1 MNISNFGLLN
11 KLQYLCKMATKFKKY
26 VIRPVRDSIVYGLLW
41 SVITLSRFMP
51 RKFLLAWHGFAARQL
66 YLLMPKTR
74 QVIEHNLE
82 FVFGPEK
89 QAGEYREFG
98 REVYASLAK
107 TFTDYAILSKKKTRE
122 QFSKYFNISGEEHL
136 RKAYDEGKG
145 VICLVPHTH
154 GWEFSAILP
163 PILGYRTTGVSSP
176 IKNKA
181 LDHMMVNLR
190 ESRGMRDVER
200 YRCYNTLVDRLK
212 SGECLIMMI
221 DHDSKSI
228 KGEFL
233 QFFGHQAYTPI
244 GCARLAIETG
254 AKVVPMYTIRNSE
267 TDSYT
272 FEILPEV
279 PIVTKS
285 DTTET
290 FRYNKQIY
298 NDIIESIIRKYP
310 KQWVWMQERWKTTP
324 EILKRYLDAKEKERQ
339 QKESENQ

>member
-1 MNISNFGLLN
+1 
-11 KLQYLCKMATKFKKY
+11 MATKFKIY
-26 VIRPVRDSIVYGLLW
+26 VIRPVRDTIVYGLLW
-41 SVITLSRFMP
+41 SVITLSKFMP
-51 RKFLLAWHGFAARQL
+51 RKLLLAWHGFAARQL
-66 YLLMPKTR
+66 YLLMTKTR
-74 QVIEHNLE
+74 RVIEHNLE

-89 QAGEYREFG
+89 QDGEYKRFG
-98 REVYASLAK
+98 QQVYASLAK

-122 QFSKYFNISGEEHL
+122 QFSKYFKISGEEHL
-136 RKAYDEGKG
+136 QKAYNEGRG

-200 YRCYNTLVDRLK
+200 IRCYDTLVDTLK

-233 QFFGHQAYTPI
+233 QFLGHQAYTPI
-244 GCARLAIETG
+244 GCARLVIDTG
-254 AKVVPMYTIRNSE
+254 AAVVPMYTVRDNE
-267 TDSYT
+267 TNTYT

-279 PIVTKS
+279 PFVTKS
-285 DTTET
+285 DTTDT
-290 FRYNKQIY
+290 IRYNTQIY
-298 NDIIESIIRKYP
+298 NHIIESIIRKYP
-310 KQWVWMQERWKTTP
+310 QQWVWMQERWKTTP
-324 EILKRYLDAKEKERQ
+324 EILKQYLEAKAAKRQVAEK
-339 QKESENQ
+339 S